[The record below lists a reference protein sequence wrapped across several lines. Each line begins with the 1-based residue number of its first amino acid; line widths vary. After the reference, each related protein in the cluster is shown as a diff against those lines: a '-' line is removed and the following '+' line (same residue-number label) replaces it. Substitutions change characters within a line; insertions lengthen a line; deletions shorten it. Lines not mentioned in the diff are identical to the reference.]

1 MRVYEEFLLKEIRAT
16 GWLREYLKTQ
26 AAGMTGNLDR
36 VGEPF
41 SGKYWDEDDQAVLK
55 ETYRFLGGL
64 NSANDSWVPFEQTG
78 YWIDGMVRTGHLIDD
93 ETLLEKAKPRV
104 YNPVKYIDEEG
115 FIGPQYLKN
124 GTVWAHA
131 VFFRALIAEYTATKD
146 ERILEAMKR
155 HLLRVPLKNI
165 YHSYRDGRIINV
177 RNICNVE
184 AALWVYGETGDRR
197 FLNMAEESYKVFNRI
212 FYEDRGVILS
222 SKMRGVTVR
231 GMLADSKA
239 DMNHG
244 VTYCEVCKIAAIL
257 HMYTGKDH
265 YKQAA
270 VNAFDKMV
278 RDNMIV
284 DGVPSSTE
292 YLNGNRDSWAS
303 HETCVVAD
311 FTWAVGYLFMIT
323 GDSKYGDWIENA
335 VFNGGIA
342 SVDDDFTSNQ
352 YFSCPNQVLADDHS
366 NHAKFYRGLAWMSYA
381 PSEIMACCTGNVNRF
396 MPNFVCRSWM
406 KADNTICAF
415 LYGPSTLT
423 TELGGKMVSIEE
435 QTNYP
440 FENTVKFIFHTT
452 SRGKYTFKARIPQ
465 WATKYHV
472 TLNGKTV
479 HVSDDKGFF
488 AIERAFKDGDVI
500 EVSFEDE
507 IIFIPNAGGISV
519 KKGALLYALALNEN
533 TVMEAEPRGLGD
545 PDYPHYSLYTDSK
558 WNYGIAPEEA
568 HRATYCPATSIDA
581 TPWKSSAKKP
591 VIRVPAWE
599 IDWKL
604 LETDSVLQK
613 LNPRKS
619 AKRVALK
626 ATFTPLVPLNGTV
639 ATGAATELELVPY
652 CTTRLRIAIFPVV
665 HEHP

>member
-1 MRVYEEFLLKEIRAT
+1 MRLYQEVLLREIKAN
-16 GWLREYLKTQ
+16 GWLREYLKAQ
-26 AAGMTGNLDR
+26 SAGMTGNLDR

-41 SGKYWDEDDQAVLK
+41 SGKYWDEDDQAVLQEK
-55 ETYRFLGGL
+55 ERFLGGL
-64 NSANDSWVPFEQTG
+64 NSVNDSWVPFEQTG
-78 YWIDGMVRTGHLIDD
+78 YWIDGMTRTAHLIDD
-93 ETLLEKAKPRV
+93 AALLEKAQKRL
-104 YNPVKYIDEEG
+104 YNPIKYIDEEG

-146 ERILEAMKR
+146 ERILEALKR
-155 HLLRVPLKNI
+155 HLLRVPLKDI

-184 AALWVYGETGDRR
+184 TALWVYGETGDRR
-197 FLNMAEESYKVFNRI
+197 FLDMAEESYKVFNRI
-212 FYEDRGVILS
+212 FYQDRGVILS

-231 GMLADSKA
+231 GMLSNNKA

-257 HMYTGKDH
+257 HMYTGKEH

-270 VNAFDKMV
+270 VNAFDKLV

-323 GDSKYGDWIENA
+323 GDSKYGDWIEDA
-335 VFNGGIA
+335 IFNGGIA

-352 YFSCPNQVLADDHS
+352 YFSCPNQVLADDNS
-366 NHAKFYRGLAWMSYA
+366 NHAKFYRGLAWMSFA
-381 PSEIMACCTGNVNRF
+381 PAEIMACCTGNVNRF
-396 MPNFVCRSWM
+396 MPNYVCRSWM
-406 KADNTICAF
+406 KQENTLCAF

-423 TELGGKMVSIEE
+423 TALDGTTVRIEE

-440 FENTVKFIFHTT
+440 FENTVKFVFHTDAPVNF
-452 SRGKYTFKARIPQ
+452 TFKARIPG
-465 WATKYHV
+465 WAVKCSV
-472 TLNGKTV
+472 TLNGESV
-479 HVSDDKGFF
+479 DICDAEDFF
-488 AIERAFKDGDVI
+488 VLTRTFHEGDVI

-507 IIFIPNAGGISV
+507 IIFIPNAGGISI
-519 KKGALLYALALNEN
+519 KKGALLYALPVHEN
-533 TVMEAEPRGLGD
+533 AVIEAAPRGLGD

-558 WNYGIAPEEA
+558 WNFGIAPEEA
-568 HRATYCPATSIDA
+568 HRATYTLAAAIDA
-581 TPWKSSAKKP
+581 TPWKSTAAKP
-591 VIRVPAWE
+591 VIRIPAWE
-599 IDWKL
+599 IDWKIM
-604 LETDSVLQK
+604 ENDSVLQK
-613 LNPRKS
+613 LNPRKG
-619 AKRVALK
+619 AKRVNISCR
-626 ATFTPLVPLNGTV
+626 FTPLVPLNGTT
-639 ATGAATELELVPY
+639 ASGSATELELVPY